1 VWLHP
6 KCIHYII
13 RNNKFYS
20 FTDPYPSE
28 NSVPAQEPYFNLH
41 VLFMMFGF
49 WLPNALAAGA
59 FRFLT
64 FVPREWAK
72 QTHVIFNTLG
82 LVSSLAGFGL
92 VYKHEWVCN

>member
-1 VWLHP
+1 
-6 KCIHYII
+6 
-13 RNNKFYS
+13 
-20 FTDPYPSE
+20 
-28 NSVPAQEPYFNLH
+28 
-41 VLFMMFGF
+41 MMFGF